1 MEMHGK
7 FSGGGSHKVL
17 SVLGNITVKLEFILP
32 ISSNPVVSSSNIA
45 LSSLFSKAIL
55 SSNDI

>member
-32 ISSNPVVSSSNIA
+32 ISSDPVVSSSNIA
-45 LSSLFSKAIL
+45 LSSLFS
-55 SSNDI
+55 